1 MNPKKGLL
9 WSLLVDP
16 NTAKLKSQNLGQKLS
31 KAPGIGVLM
40 WALIIRVGLHLRRV
54 SGLRYPSLPGCL
66 KVSEIPELVR
76 VLALGF

>member
-40 WALIIRVGLHLRRV
+40 WALIIRVGLHLR
-54 SGLRYPSLPGCL
+54 
-66 KVSEIPELVR
+66 
-76 VLALGF
+76 